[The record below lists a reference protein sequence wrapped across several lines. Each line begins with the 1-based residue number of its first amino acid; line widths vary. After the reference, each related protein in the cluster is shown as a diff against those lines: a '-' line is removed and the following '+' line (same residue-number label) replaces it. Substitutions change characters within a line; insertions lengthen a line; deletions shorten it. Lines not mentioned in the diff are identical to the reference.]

1 MDYLLSLLSEYG
13 LWVVFIGMIVE
24 GTAVIILSGVLCHMG
39 VLSCESTLL
48 IAVSGAIVGD
58 QIWFYLG
65 HNYAQKFVSKFKNIE
80 KQIAKLQKKVQSKAD
95 ILALTS
101 RFIYSGAIAFPFV
114 LGMHNYSHKK
124 FTILDAI
131 GVSFASMAGL
141 AIGYFLSSSVKKLL
155 GDINHFE
162 HMLLLVF
169 MLFIGI
175 KLYKSV
181 KRV

>member
-1 MDYLLSLLSEYG
+1 MENLLHLFSTYG

-24 GTAVIILSGVLCHMG
+24 GTVVIILSGVLCHMG
-39 VLSCESTLL
+39 MLSCESTLL
-48 IAVSGAIVGD
+48 MAISGAIVGD

-65 HNYAQKFVSKFKNIE
+65 HNYAQKFISKFKNIE
-80 KQIAKLQKKVQSKAD
+80 KQIEKLRQKVQSKAN

-124 FTILDAI
+124 FTLLDAI
-131 GVSFASMAGL
+131 GVSLASIVGL
-141 AIGYFLSSSVKKLL
+141 SLGYFLSRSVQKVL

-162 HMLLLVF
+162 HMLFFVVIMF
-169 MLFIGI
+169 VSI
-175 KLYKSV
+175 KLYHGL